1 MFSANRFGMVSISG
15 NALANDEAA
24 EALGVH
30 AAIDRSLD
38 AQTELHLANVKIK
51 MGAIQANR
59 HNRKMLMEAPLL
71 RQVLA
76 GQAIA
81 VALADDAEVG
91 GKSPHIIQ
99 YDWQIA
105 S

>member
-1 MFSANRFGMVSISG
+1 M
-15 NALANDEAA
+15 ANDEAA
-24 EALGVH
+24 EVLGVH
-30 AAIDRSLD
+30 AAIDRLLD
-38 AQTELHLANVKIK
+38 AQTESLQATVKIK
-51 MGAIQANR
+51 MEAIQANR

-99 YDWQIA
+99 YDWRIA
-105 S
+105 Y